1 MKEETMAQ
9 SFSIWTNVT
18 KNINLAYY
26 KLLNGRY
33 KKDIT
38 ITLTACEEWI
48 DSLEL
53 IIDDLIDASKV
64 EIFMQKIGKIKN
76 QLNSDVEQQEMM
88 QNLNKNK
95 VVEKEIN
102 EFRKTEKFGENTSF
116 ATSTP
121 MILVPLSKFGEFIK
135 LEKNNFQQWLSNLKI
150 ILCAENVINAI
161 EKPLDELDPSNLI
174 AKGRIL
180 LSVSAE
186 FQAFILNEKIAY
198 HMINALQEKCESN
211 NLATDILN

>member
-1 MKEETMAQ
+1 MAQ

-102 EFRKTEKFGENTSF
+102 ESKKTEKSGENTSL

-121 MILVPLSKFGEFIK
+121 MILVPLAKFGEFIK

-150 ILCAENVINAI
+150 ILCGENVINAI

-211 NLATDILN
+211 DLATDILN